1 MTSALTHVSP
11 AHWCCPPSRLIS
23 RLHTFLLHDMILV
36 DNLTLLWNR
45 RRFWDWQFYDIFPAR
60 TAVTFVIKCWLAANV
75 TVAQGPI
82 GWSHSEVDRPCA
94 SFRSRTEGS
103 YRRRLDQYAHLE
115 TFWAFIY
122 EIEQGSELLHAFKIV
137 IKMHEHFGTVRDVA
151 TLNLEYS

>member
-1 MTSALTHVSP
+1 MLPSFTTNLESSHFFAARYDPRRQLDIALK
-11 AHWCCPPSRLIS
+11 PSSFLG
-23 RLHTFLLHDMILV
+23 HTILW
-36 DNLTLLWNR
+36 L
-45 RRFWDWQFYDIFPAR
+45 FPAR

-103 YRRRLDQYAHLE
+103 YRSRLDQYAHLE

-137 IKMHEHFGTVRDVA
+137 IKMHEHFGIIRDVA
-151 TLNLEYS
+151 TLNSEYS